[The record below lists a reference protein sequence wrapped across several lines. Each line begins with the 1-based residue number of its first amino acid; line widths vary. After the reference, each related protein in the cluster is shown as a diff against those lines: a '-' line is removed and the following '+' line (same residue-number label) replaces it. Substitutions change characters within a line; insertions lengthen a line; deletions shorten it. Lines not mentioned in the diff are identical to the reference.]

1 MLISYKEHFHGHTKN
16 NKCRMT
22 AGYDEKQNK
31 ISIIKKELTGT
42 RYSVT

>member
-1 MLISYKEHFHGHTKN
+1 MDIPRITI
-16 NKCRMT
+16 CRMT